1 MSVLILLV
9 ITPAALYYFLSK
21 RKPTIKLELT
31 LEQLVNPKHRSN
43 KVYTPEGEVISSQQ
57 EALFSF
63 EANPEG
69 FDASGGSK
77 APFFEDDTRRLWIN
91 EAYIYLLVEEALKK
105 QGPQAIIVI
114 EVPDAPIIN
123 YNPSS
128 HKTYLRKK
136 TND

>member
-63 EANPEG
+63 E
-69 FDASGGSK
+69 
-77 APFFEDDTRRLWIN
+77 DDTRRLWIN

-128 HKTYLRKK
+128 HKTLLRKK

>member
-63 EANPEG
+63 ENKTKT
-69 FDASGGSK
+69 FS
-77 APFFEDDTRRLWIN
+77 EDDARRLWIN

-128 HKTYLRKK
+128 HKTYLRRKQSFR
-136 TND
+136 NESL

>member
-63 EANPEG
+63 EASSEG
-69 FDASGGSK
+69 
-77 APFFEDDTRRLWIN
+77 DTRRLWIN

-128 HKTYLRKK
+128 HKTYLRRKQSFR
-136 TND
+136 NESL